1 MRRQES
7 DQRIVIGEA
16 LTAKAI
22 VIWYESFTCT
32 PPSSRPLLCT
42 SPGPRR
48 YLATCRFLY
57 KMLAKFPK
65 GFQRGKR
72 RKGWILKKLVRFPLW
87 PSGESEN
94 HTEGSRWLFAYFLA
108 NEKVWH
114 PLTMTKPFIKMR
126 HASGGCLSCSGKKD
140 TKEPAR
146 GGTDREACR
155 CRCVSLPCTPASS
168 RPPRDP
174 SRPPSL
180 PCCVSIFI

>member
-1 MRRQES
+1 MDNDTESGSLLRREYPAPY
-7 DQRIVIGEA
+7 IA
-16 LTAKAI
+16 LT
-22 VIWYESFTCT
+22 
-32 PPSSRPLLCT
+32 
-42 SPGPRR
+42 
-48 YLATCRFLY
+48 
-57 KMLAKFPK
+57 KFPK

-72 RKGWILKKLVRFPLW
+72 RKGWILKKFVRFPFW

-174 SRPPSL
+174 VGTLDVLLAAEAASSPIGPCHSLRSLALPQAALPSL
-180 PCCVSIFI
+180 PPPGPCRYLAACRF